1 MTVVGGKLTDEAR
14 SAIKPP
20 PAAPDVNEAATGR
33 LTWPWVLAVAALFSL
48 VQLPS
53 APGTFYPDSTQY
65 LVQAYDL
72 LGETP
77 QAGREKTIQ
86 AYCDA
91 YRRPRLLN
99 LGERSGYNPE
109 PGARR
114 AEECLRKLHAQS
126 SLPTDNRYGPGITRG
141 PPILS
146 HRYEDIFLSRP
157 AVAVLYA
164 PGVAAF
170 GPRMGMWVT
179 TLAWTLLGGVL
190 VYLLLRL
197 VGLSVGGALL
207 GQVLFLVLPLHHWTM
222 APLAESM
229 TLALV
234 VLCLYGI
241 AHVMTHRWRRGLI
254 LLAAGFGLGLFV
266 KYSQFLLF
274 ALALAGTAVI
284 AALLAR
290 RAGRPVRTL
299 MLVAGMSVLTAMAQ
313 LTVAKLLDWPGA
325 AESMQDLST
334 RHFREPDVADP
345 VLRWLKVNLHFW
357 TWWIAEQLRAPLMI
371 LTWAGAA
378 WAVLRSR
385 SVIGFAVFATVLAGL
400 GNQIG
405 HPDASQGDRLYILA
419 WLLVVCGLP
428 LLIDRS
434 MCHGR
439 TWWWSGGPG
448 IRTLE
453 EHHCP

>member
-1 MTVVGGKLTDEAR
+1 
-14 SAIKPP
+14 
-20 PAAPDVNEAATGR
+20 
-33 LTWPWVLAVAALFSL
+33 VLAVAALFSL

-65 LVQAYDL
+65 LVQTYDL

-99 LGERSGYNPE
+99 LGERSGYNPK
-109 PGARR
+109 PGVRKAQ
-114 AEECLRKLHAQS
+114 ECVRKLHTQG
-126 SLPTDNRYGPGITRG
+126 SLPTNNRYGPGITRG
-141 PPILS
+141 PAILS

-157 AVAVLYA
+157 AVAVFYA

-190 VYLLLRL
+190 VFLLLRL
-197 VGLSVGGALL
+197 VGLSVGGAVL
-207 GQVLFLVLPLHHWTM
+207 GQVLFLVLPIRHWTM
-222 APLAESM
+222 APLAEGM
-229 TLALV
+229 TLTLV
-234 VLCLYGI
+234 VLCLYGV
-241 AHVMTHRWRRGLI
+241 AHVMIHRLRRGLI
-254 LLAAGFGLGLFV
+254 LLTAGFGLGLFV

-284 AALLAR
+284 AAMSAR
-290 RAGRPVRTL
+290 RAGRPVRVL
-299 MLVAGMSVLTAMAQ
+299 LLVAGLSVLAAAAQ
-313 LTVAKLLDWPGA
+313 LTVAKLLDWPGG

-345 VLRWLKVNLHFW
+345 VFRWMKTNLHFW

-371 LTWAGAA
+371 LSWAVAA
-378 WAVLRSR
+378 WGVLRSR
-385 SVIGFAVFATVLAGL
+385 SVIGFALFATVLAGL

-405 HPDASQGDRLYILA
+405 HPDASQADRLYLVA

-428 LLIDRS
+428 LISDHLTCRQPTTPANPS
-434 MCHGR
+434 AKASTVSVAQSSPGR
-439 TWWWSGGPG
+439 LPKAL
-448 IRTLE
+448 R
-453 EHHCP
+453 